1 MKYSKNNLTR
11 SFTTHFILLILLPFL
26 VISSFLLHIS
36 YISSR
41 DDNKRLHMD
50 FTSQVAYNINQQFTF
65 AQNIPRL
72 VLLNDSII
80 DFFSKPYQDKID
92 LEYYRTQIYDYSKI
106 TSGISSDMKLRMYI
120 ENETIPSGFGM
131 FYHLSNILHIPS
143 IQSFYEDDTKDSCW
157 LDASSISSEDFY
169 AAALSLYN
177 IDSFC
182 FMTKIYN
189 DAEPIGIVLSYLPKH
204 LLNLS
209 ATGSVNSNVQCVID
223 NFKLYYNFTS
233 KTLSSD
239 ELDAIY
245 QRTDTFYTNKHY
257 VASKHTYPTHP
268 FEIIIITSPFS
279 NQSFNILLLLIFIV
293 FISIL
298 FLFFILY
305 NCKLIHDIHY
315 CLDALDESIQNN
327 FTTTLHLNRSDE
339 IFSIASRINYLIEK
353 IRNLISVTIKQEVS
367 AKENQLIALQHQIN
381 PHFLYNTMDI
391 FSSRMEINE
400 LYEESDAMTCFCSML
415 RYNIN
420 SNQMLATIA
429 DELAQVTHYITIQKL
444 REIDIT
450 LTTNVSKSLLQVPII
465 KFILQPIVENSF
477 KYRKPNRTLIIS
489 IEIFEA
495 NRLIYFKIQDNGIGL
510 SEHKLTELNQS
521 FTSSYTALSKS
532 YHHIGLS
539 NINDRLKLF
548 YGPSHHIVAS
558 MEDNQTTFTFSIPI
572 K

>member
-1 MKYSKNNLTR
+1 ME
-11 SFTTHFILLILLPFL
+11 
-26 VISSFLLHIS
+26 
-36 YISSR
+36 
-41 DDNKRLHMD
+41 

-65 AQNIPRL
+65 AQNVPRL

-80 DFFSKPYQDKID
+80 NFFSKPYQEKID
-92 LEYYRTQIYDYSKI
+92 LEHYRTQIYDYSKI
-106 TSGISSDMKLRMYI
+106 TKGISSDIKLRMYI
-120 ENETIPSGFGM
+120 ENETVPSGFGM
-131 FYHLSNILHIPS
+131 FYHLSDILHIPA
-143 IQSFYEDDTKDSCW
+143 IKSFYEDDTQDSCW
-157 LDASSISSEDFY
+157 IDASSITSENFY
-169 AAALSLYN
+169 TDTLALYN

-182 FMTKIYN
+182 FMSKIY
-189 DAEPIGIVLSYLPKH
+189 EGTKSIGIVLSYLPKA
-204 LLNLS
+204 LLNQ
-209 ATGSVNSNVQCVID
+209 SVAGPLTPTIQCVIND
-223 NFKLYYNFTS
+223 FKLYYNFTS
-233 KTLSSD
+233 KPLSYS

-245 QRTDTFYTNKHY
+245 QQTDTFYIDKHY
-257 VASKHTYPTHP
+257 VASKYTYPDHP
-268 FEIIIITSPFS
+268 FEIIIITSQIS
-279 NQSFNILLLLIFIV
+279 NQHFNILILFIFIL

-327 FTTTLHLNRSDE
+327 FTTTLHLNRNDE
-339 IFSIASRINYLIEK
+339 IFHISSRINYLIEK
-353 IRNLISVTIKQEVS
+353 IRNLITVTIKQEVS

-420 SNQMLATIA
+420 SNQMLATVT

-444 REIDIT
+444 RDIDISLILDVSET
-450 LTTNVSKSLLQVPII
+450 LLHIPII

-477 KYRKPNRTLIIS
+477 KYRKPDSPLIIS
-489 IEIFEA
+489 IKIFEN
-495 NRLIYFKIQDNGIGL
+495 NRLIYFKIQDNGTGL
-510 SEHKLTELNQS
+510 SEDKLTELNHL
-521 FTSSYTALSKS
+521 FNASYTALSKS
-532 YHHIGLS
+532 HHHIGLS

-558 MEDNQTTFTFSIPI
+558 MEDSQTTFTFSIPI